1 MTMMN
6 IAIVEIGDKDAVGVT
21 EIIECL
27 QEKFA
32 VDRYWYEEDI
42 SPEELDWEVADLQ
55 QNYWKVIRLG

>member
-1 MTMMN
+1 MMN
-6 IAIVEIGDKDAVGVT
+6 IAIVEIGNKDAAGVT

-42 SPEELDWEVADLQ
+42 SPEELNLEIADLQ
-55 QNYWKVIRLG
+55 QNY